1 MDLHESKELID
12 WLMEKGLDLQD
23 SAAVLCYITC
33 GSTLGVSILNVFI
46 DKNRKEEKTREKYS
60 IPDWGNPITP

>member
-1 MDLHESKELID
+1 MDLEESKELID

-33 GSTLGVSILNVFI
+33 GSSLGVSILNVFI
-46 DKNRKEEKTREKYS
+46 DKKKEENKREKYS